1 MLNVTKVVLGSHIPS
16 TVRWSFVHPV
26 GRVGNFMP
34 DRFVDLFAGGVM
46 WNALDDIIVGVLA
59 RPISMLLLLEG
70 LLIFLGC
77 A

>member
-1 MLNVTKVVLGSHIPS
+1 
-16 TVRWSFVHPV
+16 
-26 GRVGNFMP
+26 MP
-34 DRFVDLFAGGVM
+34 DRFVDLFAGGVI
-46 WNALDDIIVGVLA
+46 WDALDDILLGVLA

>member
-1 MLNVTKVVLGSHIPS
+1 MLLVLGNNVPS
-16 TVRWSFVHPV
+16 TFRCAPSAP
-26 GRVGNFMP
+26 GEQSIFMP
-34 DRFVDLFAGGVM
+34 DRFVDLFAGGVI
-46 WNALDDIIVGVLA
+46 WDALDDILLGGLA